1 MSEAGEYDER
11 KFQKLQEKTDYV
23 RREFN
28 LPDTEDVIQDYF
40 CLWGA
45 AKGRLYVTE
54 NHMCWASSITSTTEK
69 ISFRK
74 VTLIKSAKTLG
85 LVSSAI
91 DISTATENYHFSSFV
106 HRDETFN
113 LLMHLWH
120 YPPTFISIE
129 PPEPR
134 RIASAPPAP
143 AGASG
148 AEAGGRAD
156 GGKASWRQSG
166 AVRGGAG
173 KGWGAG
179 AGGGADGWGDS
190 DAGGG
195 GGGGGGGRG
204 GAWGGSTSSSS
215 TGWSA
220 SGGGGGGGGASS
232 AGNWFGGG
240 ERVLTAD
247 MVDTKTSENALRI
260 ALEAREMGI
269 DTITELEYQAEQ
281 IDRIERDVENIH
293 ANLDKGDRLMRGIES
308 FGGYLKNKFSS
319 ATQIRG
325 TGTAIERKIE
335 WQKRRPEKID
345 IPVLLKHKND
355 LLTPATLRIE
365 TAQFSVLNESMSKI
379 RGMTWQYE
387 DVLELVVRSRPL
399 HLDVRFG
406 AKLPRFRLVSS
417 YIQPIVNELY
427 FRCTETKIMFEPGLR
442 KFDYGD
448 DRIEVSTMSREQG
461 GGAFFGIK
469 KGTADL
475 LSDEVS
481 VEVKMAVKKQDE
493 DLDQITHL
501 VGEMGQMGIAMG
513 VELERQTEQL
523 GHLTGRV
530 EYANERLHGANNRL
544 ERQL

>member
-1 MSEAGEYDER
+1 
-11 KFQKLQEKTDYV
+11 
-23 RREFN
+23 
-28 LPDTEDVIQDYF
+28 
-40 CLWGA
+40 
-45 AKGRLYVTE
+45 
-54 NHMCWASSITSTTEK
+54 
-69 ISFRK
+69 
-74 VTLIKSAKTLG
+74 
-85 LVSSAI
+85 
-91 DISTATENYHFSSFV
+91 
-106 HRDETFN
+106 
-113 LLMHLWH
+113 
-120 YPPTFISIE
+120 
-129 PPEPR
+129 
-134 RIASAPPAP
+134 
-143 AGASG
+143 
-148 AEAGGRAD
+148 
-156 GGKASWRQSG
+156 
-166 AVRGGAG
+166 
-173 KGWGAG
+173 
-179 AGGGADGWGDS
+179 
-190 DAGGG
+190 
-195 GGGGGGGRG
+195 
-204 GAWGGSTSSSS
+204 
-215 TGWSA
+215 
-220 SGGGGGGGGASS
+220 
-232 AGNWFGGG
+232 
-240 ERVLTAD
+240 VLTAD

-325 TGTAIERKIE
+325 TGTAVERKIE
-335 WQKRRPEKID
+335 WQKRRPDKID

-355 LLTPATLRIE
+355 LLTAATLRIE
-365 TAQFSVLNESMSKI
+365 TAQFSVLNESLSKI

-387 DVLELVVRSRPL
+387 DVQELVIRSRPL

-406 AKLPRFRLVSS
+406 AKFPRFRLVSA

-442 KFDYGD
+442 KFEYGD
-448 DRIEVSTMSREQG
+448 DRIEVTTMRREQG

-475 LSDEVS
+475 LSDEVA